1 MKLVKDD
8 FKRMDRKE
16 KADFINSNLN
26 QGMSFNDI
34 YKATMHN
41 SELAKSK
48 EMLLEQFKKAG
59 YQINK
64 KNPEDETINE
74 LISSTELNEKGDP
87 LILNSNKLI
96 KILEN
101 CDDIIQMLEWWR
113 NNNTN
118 KPLIDPSEILLPDNG
133 EDIRKTI
140 RINSQVWDEW
150 KTFCSKQ
157 SGLSEKDLMAKALL
171 FYIRKG

>member
-1 MKLVKDD
+1 LGKDD
-8 FKRMDRKE
+8 FKKMDRRE

-34 YKATMHN
+34 YRATMHN
-41 SELAKSK
+41 SELTKSK

-64 KNPEDETINE
+64 KNPDDETINE
-74 LISSTELNEKGDP
+74 LISSTELTEKGDP

-101 CDDIIQMLEWWR
+101 SDDIIQMLEWWR

-118 KPLIDPSEILLPDNG
+118 KPLIDTFEILLPDTG

-150 KTFCSKQ
+150 KAFCSKH
-157 SGLSEKDLMAKALL
+157 SGFSEKDLLAKALL
-171 FYIRKG
+171 LYTRNG

>member
-1 MKLVKDD
+1 LGKDD
-8 FKRMDRKE
+8 FKKMDRKE

-34 YKATMHN
+34 YRATMHN
-41 SELAKSK
+41 SELTKSK

-64 KNPEDETINE
+64 KNPDDETINE
-74 LISSTELNEKGDP
+74 LISSTELTEKGDP
-87 LILNSNKLI
+87 FILNSNKLI

-101 CDDIIQMLEWWR
+101 SDDIIQMLEWWR
-113 NNNTN
+113 NNNTT
-118 KPLIDPSEILLPDNG
+118 KPLIDTLEVLLPDNG

-150 KTFCSKQ
+150 KAFCSKH
-157 SGLSEKDLMAKALL
+157 SGFSEKDLLAKALL
-171 FYIRKG
+171 FYTKNG